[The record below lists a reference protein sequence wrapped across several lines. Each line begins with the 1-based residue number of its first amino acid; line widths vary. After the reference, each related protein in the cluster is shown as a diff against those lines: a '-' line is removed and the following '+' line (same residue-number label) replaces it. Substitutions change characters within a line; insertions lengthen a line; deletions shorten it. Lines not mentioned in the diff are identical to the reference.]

1 MSKNKDLRLYQDLPN
16 KPGVYLFKDKS
27 GKVLYIGKAINLK
40 NRVKNYYSE
49 KNVNTRI
56 KNLLTQTVKIDFVTT
71 KTEIESL
78 LLEARLIK
86 QYRPKYNVRLKDDK
100 RHLYVGISRQKYP
113 AVLLIRQP
121 EKETKLL
128 DWFGPFPTSQS
139 IREVLRLLRRIFP
152 FCACGKL
159 PKSCFYS
166 HLNLCPGQDERLLSN
181 YPQTIKS
188 IRLFLNGQISPAV
201 LDLRKRMEKSAK
213 NLEFEQAGCYKRQ
226 IQMIENL
233 LLGFKRFP
241 DEAKP
246 RKQLQA
252 LRKLLVRWQGIE
264 PGTIHRLEA
273 FDVANLGKKLIVG
286 AMVVFN
292 EGEPEKAN
300 YRLFKLKE
308 PFLGDPEALKEILSR
323 RLNHPEWIYPQ
334 LILVDGGKGQV
345 SAAFK
350 ALKIK
355 GLAKQIALI
364 GLTKKQET
372 IVIPKIKKGK
382 ISGWKLLSYAAGSGI
397 LQLLQ
402 FARDEAHRFAQRYY
416 HTLYRKTTLSS
427 GPK

>member
-1 MSKNKDLRLYQDLPN
+1 MSKSKNLKLYQGLPDQS
-16 KPGVYLFKDKS
+16 GVYLFKDKS
-27 GKVLYIGKAINLK
+27 KNVLYIGKALNLK
-40 NRVKNYYSE
+40 KRVRNYFHE
-49 KNVNTRI
+49 KSVNARI
-56 KNLLTQTVKIDFVTT
+56 TNLLKQTT
-71 KTEIESL
+71 KVGFITTNTEIESL
-78 LLEARLIK
+78 LLEAKLVK

-100 RHLYVGISRQKYP
+100 RYLYVGISKQKYP
-113 AVLLIRQP
+113 AVRLIRQP
-121 EKETKLL
+121 EKELKLL

-139 IREVLRLLRRIFP
+139 IREVVRLLRRIFP
-152 FCACGKL
+152 FCTCGKL

-166 HLNLCPGQDERLLSN
+166 HLNLCPGQNERLLSN

-188 IRLFLNGQISPAV
+188 IRLFLNGQISPLV
-201 LDLRKRMEKSAK
+201 KDLRKKMEKSAE

-286 AMVVFN
+286 AMVAFN

-300 YRLFKLKE
+300 YRLFKLEK

-323 RLNHPEWIYPQ
+323 RFNHPEWIYPQ

-350 ALKIK
+350 ALKVK

-364 GLTKKQET
+364 GLAKKQET
-372 IVIPKIKKGK
+372 IVIPRIKEGEVY
-382 ISGWKLLSYAAGSGI
+382 GWKLLSYSVGSKV

-402 FARDEAHRFAQRYY
+402 YARDEAHRFAQRYY
-416 HTLYRKTTLSS
+416 HTLYRKTTLPSE
-427 GPK
+427 PK